1 MIRRIF
7 GTVLVAVGV
16 TLSAS
21 YANAQATSGTGG
33 VCIADSAKAT
43 LSACE
48 NKGSAAFNVTAH
60 GKAPTV
66 NFHSAPPPADLKKR
80 EQQKA
85 PTNPSETQP
94 RDERKSRL
102 QARARG
108 LLVTEIAGLENL
120 FRTTPANAPDRVQL
134 ARRLAED
141 YVELES
147 AAFGEKTRAE
157 IQRDNLKKTN
167 AAAAGQQQTIAN
179 QANHIMLTARQ
190 KVVDNY
196 TLIINQYP
204 NYGLLDEVLYYL
216 ATSTSSRTI

>member
-7 GTVLVAVGV
+7 GTVLVAAGV
-16 TLSAS
+16 TFLSATS
-21 YANAQATSGTGG
+21 ANAQGN

-43 LSACE
+43 LSSCD
-48 NKGSAAFNVTAH
+48 NKGPAAFNVGAH

-80 EQQKA
+80 DQQKA
-85 PTNPSETQP
+85 PNAPTETQT

-102 QARARG
+102 QARAKG
-108 LLVTEIAGLENL
+108 LLITEIQGLENL
-120 FRTTPANAPDRVQL
+120 FQTTPANAPDRVQL

-167 AAAAGQQQTIAN
+167 AAAAGQQK
-179 QANHIMLTARQ
+179 R
-190 KVVDNY
+190 
-196 TLIINQYP
+196 
-204 NYGLLDEVLYYL
+204 
-216 ATSTSSRTI
+216 SRTRPTTSC